1 MENIKKYRVKGLA
14 FLLLA
19 LLGYSCVSTRS
30 LLIEI
35 PKPAPEDLPG
45 SIQSLTLASQAVNEK
60 FNDLPAD
67 SLQKIFF
74 EKRFNYDTVIYDL
87 QMADT
92 TLQALGDL
100 LFESGRYDYV
110 IPRNRFLNGSESS
123 VFAQPLPWETVRE
136 LTREFNTD
144 ALLSL
149 EHLSARVITDFGNE
163 SYYDPFQD
171 GFYSAARAQMKI
183 RYEALFRVYDPEQE
197 KIVLSKFLRDTL
209 YWEDADV
216 STRNLFS
223 RFTPVKKALAE
234 AGIAIALDLS
244 EKISVIWRTERRTYF
259 SGREEKMKNAGQFA
273 QNGNWQAALNLWK
286 ETAEN
291 TNSKS
296 KKSKAQFNVAVAC
309 EMTGNLDE
317 AIDWA
322 LKSYNTMYRPLTYE
336 YLQVLKRRKNEMKRA
351 G

>member
-1 MENIKKYRVKGLA
+1 M
-14 FLLLA
+14 LLA

-35 PKPAPEDLPG
+35 PEPAPENLPA
-45 SIQSLTLASQAVNEK
+45 SIQSLTIASQAVNKK

-67 SLQKIFF
+67 SLQKIFY
-74 EKRFNYDTVIYDL
+74 EKRFNYDTVIYDF

-110 IPRNRFLNGSESS
+110 IPRNRFMNGSKSS
-123 VFAQPLPWETVRE
+123 NFAQPLPWETVRE
-136 LTREFNTD
+136 LTREFDTD

-149 EHLSARVITDFGNE
+149 EHLGARVITDFGNE
-163 SYYDPFQD
+163 SFYDPFQD
-171 GFYSAARAQMKI
+171 GFYSAASAQMKI
-183 RYEALFRVYDPEQE
+183 QYEAQFRVYDPKEE
-197 KIVLSKFLRDTL
+197 KIVLNKFLRDTL

-223 RFTPVKKALAE
+223 KFTPVKKALSE

-244 EKISVIWRTERRTYF
+244 ERISVIWRTERRTYF
-259 SGREEKMKNAGQFA
+259 GGREENMQNAGQFA
-273 QNGNWQAALNLWK
+273 QNGNWQTALNLWE
-286 ETAEN
+286 ETAV
-291 TNSKS
+291 NSKS
-296 KKSKAQFNVAVAC
+296 KSRISKAQFNVALAY

-322 LKSYNTMYRPLTYE
+322 LKSYKTMYRPLTYE
-336 YLQVLKRRKNEMKRA
+336 YLQVLKRRKNELKNRNQ
-351 G
+351 